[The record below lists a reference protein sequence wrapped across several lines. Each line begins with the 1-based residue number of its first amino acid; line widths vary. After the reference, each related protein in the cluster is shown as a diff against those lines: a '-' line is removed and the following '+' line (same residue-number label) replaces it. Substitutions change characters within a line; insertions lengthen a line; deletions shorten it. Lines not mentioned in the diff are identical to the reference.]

1 MRIVRFFIDGFG
13 IFHNVTVGDFLPG
26 FTLFV
31 GDNETGK
38 STCLSFLRDIL
49 FGFRDNRA
57 KENNFPAL
65 AGGRQGGSVT
75 LAGNLFGETVIERRP
90 GKKGG
95 IVTVT
100 YTDGRKGTEEELHQI
115 LGNTT
120 RELFKNI
127 YAFSLNELQTMDTLD
142 TESVKNVLYSAGTGT
157 AILSLPRAIT
167 GIETKMGDLFKPG
180 GRNPRINQK
189 LSVLEAVRA
198 SLRQARTGIELYDA
212 ASEALGKKTH
222 EIEKLQEEEK
232 SVNKE
237 RRLIERYLK
246 LWNNWISLEDHQREL
261 AVLPLIVDN
270 FPEQGIER
278 LDRNLERLAREKD
291 ILVEFS
297 SDLENLARE
306 IKNTYINEKMLG
318 ETTAIR
324 TLLDKK
330 ESYVFARENLPVM
343 NEKLELRKRN
353 IQDILNILGKNWTE
367 DRILKVDRSL
377 FTREAILNQQKLL
390 ENMNLK
396 REEAQRFVELKQDE
410 HEVTLAAQ
418 SLAQKDVE
426 RYLDMPVETDEKTI
440 LALQKGRDQFASIAR
455 DLPQRIIELEAA
467 KKELAETIKEI
478 SPDWIEEKILNFDCS
493 VSAQQKIQMHESI
506 LAKAAQDFTQ
516 AQMRL
521 ESMRIELKR
530 VREQYDAKARELEN
544 IEQTPP
550 ASGDKSARKK
560 SLLRSLKSCVFEQDR
575 LAVEMKHLEDRL
587 WDKRQE
593 TARQSPV
600 ENGHSLNLLKLT
612 AFTAIILGPA
622 VFGILAVLKTWVMGI
637 VAGSMLAATGMMI
650 FFVYRNA
657 LGKKKLETAQKQAYL
672 SEIEQQVSVINTQLI
687 EIKEQHA
694 GLSDKIAGLAVEL
707 GMNIPIRT
715 GDIDSLEI
723 AIDEEIRISDNKKR
737 LFDEAQSLKNHILQM
752 EESAEIQVKAVN
764 NSESTL
770 QKAQDDWETYI
781 GKLGLQPGLLPGTV
795 YLIFTKIEAV
805 KARIKHI
812 YEIKERIA
820 RMEETKDAYLSF
832 AKNIPF
838 LTILLEKGL
847 MELLSGVDIFLEQN
861 REMEK
866 KRHDRRV
873 AEEILEEKKTRTKEV
888 EAALQE
894 AADRLRE
901 LESNEEKTQILWQD
915 WLGEHGFDH
924 GLSPAV
930 VLDAFQKIEEVIR
943 LIRESSELIMQI
955 RDKKESIEAY
965 LLLARTVFEALGEP
979 MPEIQS
985 LMTAIDRLGENLDET
1000 KANQVRKEE
1009 LFRKIPGIET
1019 KIAVSNEKIAG
1030 LEKEINDLIK
1040 AGGAQDQEIFRT
1052 RGGFFTKR
1060 TELLSRI
1067 SEEERKLKFISEE
1080 EDVVELK
1087 EKLKNLDNTYLNT
1100 THAALSEQLESVEIR
1115 LNNCREEK
1123 SDLSQEISRLA
1134 STDDIS
1140 RLRMEEEGL
1149 LEEIRILSK
1158 DWAFYAVA
1166 KYLLGEAR
1174 RQFELEQQPRVIHDA
1189 GLFFQ
1194 SITGGQY
1201 EKIIA
1206 PIGENTIDVITR
1218 DGRRK
1223 QPEELSRGTAEQ
1235 LYLAIRFGYISNFTV
1250 NGEKLPVIMDDILVN
1265 FDPGRASQTAKTI
1278 LKLSETHQVLFF
1290 TCHPETV
1297 GIFREYNENIPLY
1310 TLQEGM
1316 IKGIRE

>member
-13 IFHNVTVGDFLPG
+13 IFHNVTVGDLLPG

-65 AGGRQGGSVT
+65 AGGRQGGSIT
-75 LAGNLFGETVIERRP
+75 LAGNLFGETVVERRP

-95 IVTVT
+95 PVTVT

-127 YAFSLNELQTMDTLD
+127 YAFSLNELQTVDTLD

-189 LSVLEAVRA
+189 LSALEAVRA

-212 ASEALGKKTH
+212 ASEALGKKAH
-222 EIEKLQEEEK
+222 EIEELQEEQK

-237 RRLIERYLK
+237 KILVERYLK
-246 LWNNWISLEDHQREL
+246 LWDNWISLEDRQREL
-261 AVLPLIVDN
+261 AALPLIVNN

-278 LDRNLERLAREKD
+278 LDRNLEKLARENE
-291 ILVEFS
+291 ILSEFA
-297 SDLENLARE
+297 SDRDSLARE
-306 IKNTYINEKMLG
+306 IKNIHVNEKLLA

-330 ESYVFARENLPVM
+330 EGYIFARENLPAM
-343 NEKLELRKRN
+343 NEKLEMKKRD
-353 IQDILNILGKNWTE
+353 IQDIVNILGKGWTE
-367 DRILKVDRSL
+367 ERILKVDRSL
-377 FTREAILNQQKLL
+377 FTREAILKQQRLL
-390 ENMNLK
+390 ENMNIK
-396 REEAQRFVELKQDE
+396 RREAQRFVELKRE
-410 HEVTLAAQ
+410 ECEAAFAAQ
-418 SLAQKDVE
+418 SQAQKDVE
-426 RYLDMPVETDEKTI
+426 RYLDMSVETDEKTI

-455 DLPQRIIELEAA
+455 DLPQRVIELETA

-478 SPDWIEEKILNFDCS
+478 SPDWIEANILDFDCS
-493 VSAQQKIQMHESI
+493 VSAQQKVQLHES
-506 LAKAAQDFTQ
+506 LLTKAARDLTQ

-521 ESMRIELKR
+521 ESINVELKNA
-530 VREQYDAKARELEN
+530 REQYDAKARELEN
-544 IEQTPP
+544 IEQTPA
-550 ASGDKSARKK
+550 ASGDKLARKK
-560 SLLRSLKSCVFEQDR
+560 SLLRLLKSYVFEQDK
-575 LAVEMKHLEDRL
+575 LAVEMRHLEDRL
-587 WDKRQE
+587 SDKRQE
-593 TARQSPV
+593 RTHQDPV
-600 ENGHSLNLLKLT
+600 ENGHLLNVLKLT
-612 AFTAIILGPA
+612 VIIATILGPA
-622 VFGILAVLKTWVMGI
+622 VFGILAALKAWVMGI
-637 VAGSMLAATGMMI
+637 VAGSMFVAIGMMT

-657 LGKKKLETAQKQAYL
+657 LGKKKLETVQKQAYL
-672 SEIEQQVSVINTQLI
+672 SEIEQQVSVINALLL

-707 GMNIPIRT
+707 GMDIPIRP
-715 GDIDSLEI
+715 GNIDSLEI
-723 AIDEEIRISDNKKR
+723 AIDEEIRKSDIKKR
-737 LFDEAQSLKNHILQM
+737 LFDEAQSLKNHALQM
-752 EESAEIQVKAVN
+752 EESAEIQAETFN
-764 NSESTL
+764 NNESTL
-770 QKAQDDWETYI
+770 QKAQDGWETYI

-805 KARIKHI
+805 KSRIKNI
-812 YEIKERIA
+812 DTIKDRIA

-832 AKNIPF
+832 AKDIPS
-838 LTILLEKGL
+838 LTTL
-847 MELLSGVDIFLEQN
+847 MGKELVELLSGLDHFLEQN

-866 KRHDRRV
+866 RRHERRV
-873 AEEILEEKKTRTKEV
+873 AEEILEEKKTRTKEI
-888 EAALQE
+888 EDALQE
-894 AADRLRE
+894 AVFRLGE
-901 LESNEEKTQILWQD
+901 TQNDEKRAYLFWQD
-915 WLGEHGFDH
+915 WLGEHGFDQD
-924 GLSPAV
+924 LSPAV
-930 VLDAFQKIEEVIR
+930 VLEAFQKIEEGIR
-943 LIRESSELIMQI
+943 LMHESSELITQI
-955 RDKKESIEAY
+955 RNKGDTVETY
-965 LLLARTVFEALGEP
+965 LIQAKGIFERLGQS

-985 LMTAIDRLGENLDET
+985 LMTAIDKLGENLDEA
-1000 KANQVRKEE
+1000 KANRAREEE
-1009 LFRKIPGIET
+1009 LSRKTPGIET
-1019 KIAVSNEKIAG
+1019 KIALSNEKIAG
-1030 LEKEINDLIK
+1030 LEKEINALIK
-1040 AGGAQDQEIFRT
+1040 AGDAQDKETFRT
-1052 RGGFFTKR
+1052 RGRFFAKR
-1060 TELLSRI
+1060 AELLNRI
-1067 SEEERKLKFISEE
+1067 SEEERALKIISGE
-1080 EDVVELK
+1080 EDVAALK
-1087 EKLKNLDNTYLNT
+1087 EKLKTLDNIYLNAAYT
-1100 THAALSEQLESVEIR
+1100 TLSEQLESVEIR
-1115 LNNCREEK
+1115 LNNCRQEK

-1134 STDDIS
+1134 SADDIS
-1140 RLRMEEEGL
+1140 QLRMEEEGL

-1206 PIGENTIDVITR
+1206 PIGENTIDVITG

-1265 FDPGRASQTAKTI
+1265 FDPGRARQTAKTI
-1278 LKLSETHQVLFF
+1278 VKLSETHQVLFF

-1297 GIFREYNENIPLY
+1297 SIFREYNENIPVY
-1310 TLQEGM
+1310 TLQAGM